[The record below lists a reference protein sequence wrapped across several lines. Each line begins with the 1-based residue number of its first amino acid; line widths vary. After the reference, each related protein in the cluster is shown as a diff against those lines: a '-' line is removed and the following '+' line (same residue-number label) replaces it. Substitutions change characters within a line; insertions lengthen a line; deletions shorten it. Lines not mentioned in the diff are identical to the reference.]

1 MTGVPTNLH
10 DRCSLGRLSPSQP
23 AGPSL
28 STFPSTDERG
38 RLIDRRNREAIRQT
52 NCMSIGAKRN
62 CFLALRS
69 EEQEIHPSSIFMPLG
84 ITVGELAVS
93 QVLFT
98 SDKERK

>member
-1 MTGVPTNLH
+1 
-10 DRCSLGRLSPSQP
+10 
-23 AGPSL
+23 
-28 STFPSTDERG
+28 
-38 RLIDRRNREAIRQT
+38 
-52 NCMSIGAKRN
+52 MSIGAKRN